1 LSETAK
7 LAVEDVY
14 ELNADIKN
22 FGGGYMFGL
31 VPFNRRNGLS
41 ARRDLFNLD
50 NFFDN
55 FFSDS
60 FAGFFTA
67 AHPIKADV
75 KETDK
80 EYIIEADMPGVKKED
95 IRLELENGVLTLG
108 VEHNEQIDEER
119 ENYIRRERRYGSYC
133 RSFRADGVKEDKV
146 SAKYD
151 NGVLTVKLPKAEE
164 AKPKSHRIDI
174 N

>member
-1 LSETAK
+1 
-7 LAVEDVY
+7 
-14 ELNADIKN
+14 
-22 FGGGYMFGL
+22 MFGL

-95 IRLELENGVLTLG
+95 IRFELENGVLTLG
-108 VEHNEQIDEER
+108 GSTMSR
-119 ENYIRRERRYGSYC
+119 STRRGKLHPQGEKVRFILQEFQGRRGKGRQSVC
-133 RSFRADGVKEDKV
+133 K
-146 SAKYD
+146 
-151 NGVLTVKLPKAEE
+151 
-164 AKPKSHRIDI
+164 I
-174 N
+174 